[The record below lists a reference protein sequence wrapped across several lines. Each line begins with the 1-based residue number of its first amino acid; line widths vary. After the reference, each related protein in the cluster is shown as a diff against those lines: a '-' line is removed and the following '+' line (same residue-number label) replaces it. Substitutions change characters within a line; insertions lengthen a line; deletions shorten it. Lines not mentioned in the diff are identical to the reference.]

1 MAKKEIKHIDL
12 TKIENPEFLKDL
24 SYPELDVLSEDIRRY
39 IVDITSKNGGHLSAN
54 LGTVESTISL
64 CRNFDFRK
72 DKIIFDVG
80 HQCYTYKLL
89 TGRNLTTLR
98 KKDGVSGFQKR
109 NESPY
114 DCFEAGHSSTS
125 ISAAAGMALARELS
139 KEKYHIIAFIGDSS
153 IQNGLAL
160 EALNNLAQSHQK
172 VIIILND
179 NDMSISKPV
188 GRISRVFRNFSASSL
203 YTKSKNF
210 SRRIFLATRFG
221 KWLWLRFTKI
231 KNWFKRKLINMTI
244 FENLGFEYI
253 GLVDGHYIRHIDK
266 ALKRAKKSQKSVV
279 LHIKTIKGRGY
290 KPAEEDVTGDWHGV
304 SKFNVETGEFIAENA
319 VVSWSEQYKCLLRN
333 EMNIN
338 EKIVTIVPATEHG
351 SSLDSLFELYPTRM
365 IDVGIAEEH
374 AFTMAGGLASSGY
387 HPVVSIYSTFLQR
400 SYDELSHDVARM
412 NFDMTILIDRAGLV
426 GSDGET
432 HQGVYDEAF
441 LYTIPNVTIT
451 MASRSNEALSLMK
464 ESLCHHGV
472 FAIRYPREKFQN
484 KVDEVKKI
492 PYGSWKMEI
501 EAKSKE
507 VAIVSV
513 GPVTLKLKEKLLS
526 LDKDVTLYNAIYV
539 RPFDLKKA
547 DELLLY
553 KKVIIYNAYAT
564 KEGFSNALESYLLS
578 RKYHGE
584 VISKTVPT
592 AFVKQAT
599 IEEQREEF
607 GLRIDDIIDLI

>member
-24 SYPELDVLSEDIRRY
+24 SYQELDVLSEDIRQY
-39 IVDITSKNGGHLSAN
+39 IIDITSKNGGHLSAN

-72 DKIIFDVG
+72 DKLIFDVG

-89 TGRNLTTLR
+89 TGRDLTTLR
-98 KKDGVSGFQKR
+98 KKGGVSGFQKR
-109 NESPY
+109 SESPY

-125 ISAAAGMALARELS
+125 ISAAAGMAVARELS
-139 KEKYHIIAFIGDSS
+139 KEKYHIIAYIGDSA
-153 IQNGLAL
+153 IQNGLAF

-188 GRISRVFRNFSASSL
+188 GRISGVFRKFSASSL

-244 FENLGFEYI
+244 FENLGFDYI
-253 GLVDGHYIRHIDK
+253 GLIDGHYIRNIDK
-266 ALKRAKKSQKSVV
+266 ALKRAKKSTKSVV

-290 KPAEEDVTGDWHGV
+290 KYAEEDVTGDWHGV

-338 EKIVTIVPATEHG
+338 EKIVTIVPATGHG
-351 SSLDSLFELYPTRM
+351 SSLDSLFELYPDRM

-374 AFTMAGGLASSGY
+374 AFTLAGGLASSGY

-432 HQGVYDEAF
+432 HQGIYDEAF

-484 KVDEVKKI
+484 KVEEVKKI
-492 PYGSWKMEI
+492 PYGSWKTEI
-501 EAKSKE
+501 EAKSKD

-513 GPVTLKLKEKLLS
+513 GPITLKLKEKLLS
-526 LDKDVTLYNAIYV
+526 LDKDVALYNAIYV
-539 RPFDLKKA
+539 RPFDLKKVS
-547 DELLLY
+547 ELLLY
-553 KKVIIYNAYAT
+553 KKVIIYNPYAT
-564 KEGFSNALESYLLS
+564 KEGFANALESYLLTN
-578 RKYHGE
+578 KYHGE

-592 AFVKQAT
+592 TFVKQAT